1 MADTTSLPTDIAK
14 LGFEEALKQLED
26 IVRDLEG
33 GKGKLDDAIKSYER
47 GALLKQHCEEKLKH
61 AQMRIDKIMLG
72 ADGSVKTEPANL
84 G

>member
-1 MADTTSLPTDIAK
+1 MAETSIPPDVAK
-14 LGFEEALKQLED
+14 LGFEEALKELED

-47 GALLKQHCEEKLKH
+47 GAALKRHCENKLAE

-72 ADGSVKTEPANL
+72 ANGEVKAEPTDL
-84 G
+84 R

>member
-1 MADTTSLPTDIAK
+1 MAETSIPADVAK
-14 LGFEEALKQLED
+14 LGFEEALKELED

-47 GALLKQHCEEKLKH
+47 GAALKRHCENKLAE

-72 ADGSVKTEPANL
+72 TNGELKAEPTDL
-84 G
+84 R

>member
-1 MADTTSLPTDIAK
+1 MAETSIPPDVAK
-14 LGFEEALKQLED
+14 LGFEEALKELED

-47 GALLKQHCEEKLKH
+47 GAALKRHCENKLAE

-72 ADGSVKTEPANL
+72 TNGEVKAEPTDL
-84 G
+84 R

>member
-1 MADTTSLPTDIAK
+1 MAETSIPPDVAK
-14 LGFEEALKQLED
+14 LGFEEALKELEN

-47 GALLKQHCEEKLKH
+47 GAALKRHCENKLAE

-72 ADGSVKTEPANL
+72 ANGEIKTEPTDL
-84 G
+84 R

>member
-1 MADTTSLPTDIAK
+1 MAEQPIPPDIAK
-14 LGFEEALKQLED
+14 LGFEDALKQLED

-47 GALLKQHCEEKLKH
+47 GAALKRHCETKLAE
-61 AQMRIDKIMLG
+61 AQMKIDKIMLG
-72 ADGSVKTEPANL
+72 ADGGVKTEPANL